1 MTNNKILVTGGN
13 GFLGKFVVQK
23 LYERGIKKE
32 NIIIPNSQSQDLRVW
47 SNCLE
52 VTESIEVV
60 IHLAAKSGGIGFSQK
75 RPGELFYDNLI
86 MGAHIFEAS
95 RLNKIKKLVS
105 LGTISSYPRFA
116 SVPFQEKELWNGY
129 PEESNAP
136 YGLAKKMMLV
146 QAQAYRKQY
155 NFNAVYLMTGNLYG
169 PTATLDPE
177 RSHVIPS
184 LIKKINDAKSHNK
197 KYIEVWGSAD
207 TTRDFLYVED
217 AAEGI
222 VLATEKYNET
232 DPVNIGS
239 GSEISIGSVVEIIAS
254 EMNYNGEI
262 KWQDT
267 TKEGSSRKSLSTKEA
282 EIKFGFKAK
291 TSFEEGLIKTAN
303 WYKNK
308 LQSI

>member
-1 MTNNKILVTGGN
+1 MINNKILVTGGN
-13 GFLGKFVVQK
+13 GFLGKFVVKK
-23 LYERGIKKE
+23 LFERGIKKE
-32 NIIIPNSQSQDLRVW
+32 NIVIPNSKSKDLRIW

-52 VTESIEVV
+52 VTEGIDIV
-60 IHLAAKSGGIGFSQK
+60 IHLAAKSGGIGYSQE

-86 MGAHIFEAS
+86 MGAHIIEAS
-95 RLNKIKKLVS
+95 RLNKINKLVA

-116 SVPFQEKELWNGY
+116 SVPFQENELWNGY

-155 NFNAVYLMTGNLYG
+155 DFNAVYLLTGNLYG

-184 LIKKINDAKSHNK
+184 LIKKINDAKNNSK

-239 GSEISIGSVVEIIAS
+239 GSEISIERVVKIIAS
-254 EMNYNGEI
+254 EMNYKGEI

-267 TKEGSSRKSLSTKEA
+267 TKAGSSRKSLSTNEA
-282 EIKFGFKAK
+282 EMKLGFKAK
-291 TSFEEGLIKTAN
+291 TSFEEGIVKTVK

-308 LQSI
+308 LQSV